1 MAKRGSASP
10 ATKPARAALA
20 RRIARA
26 MIPVMFRLAH
36 LSDPHLGPL
45 PPVRLRDLMSKRL
58 TGYANWRLGRGDAQ
72 DMAILG
78 ALIADIEAEHP
89 DHIAVTGDFA
99 NIGLPSEF
107 ATTRRFL
114 EGLGPPERVS
124 AIPGNH
130 DVYVS
135 GSAAALTP
143 AIGPWMTSDGERE
156 PGFPFLKRRGRVAL
170 IGLSTGV
177 PTPVFVA
184 AGRLG
189 AAQIERLDRVL
200 ASLAREEAVRIILI
214 HHPPHQSGATRLR
227 QLTDGE
233 SLRRTLARHGCEA
246 VLHGH
251 NHRASLASIPGPRRP
266 IPVIGAPSASA
277 RPGRSHAPGWWCV
290 EVDEN
295 HPPATAV
302 SAHLRGYL
310 PAQAR
315 FADLEAMP
323 RSASRLARLVGPSPG
338 SRSF

>member
-1 MAKRGSASP
+1 
-10 ATKPARAALA
+10 
-20 RRIARA
+20 
-26 MIPVMFRLAH
+26 MFRLAH

-45 PPVRLRDLMSKRL
+45 PPVRLRDLMGKRL

-72 DMAILG
+72 DMAVLG
-78 ALIADIEAEHP
+78 ALIADVEAQHP

-114 EGLGPPERVS
+114 ESLGPPEKVS

-130 DVYVS
+130 DVYVT

-143 AIGPWMTSDGERE
+143 AIGPWMTSDGESE

-177 PTPVFVA
+177 PTPFFVA

-189 AAQIERLDRVL
+189 VPQIERLETLL
-200 ASLAREEAVRIILI
+200 ASLAKEDAIRIILI
-214 HHPPHQSGATRLR
+214 HHPPYEAAGKRLR
-227 QLTDGE
+227 QLADGAR
-233 SLRRTLARHGCEA
+233 LRETLARHGCEA

-251 NHRASLASIPGPRRP
+251 NHRASLAAIRGPEHP

-277 RPGRSHAPGWWCV
+277 RPSRSHRPGWWRI
-290 EVDEN
+290 EIDEN
-295 HPPATAV
+295 GPPANAV
-302 SAHLRGYL
+302 SAFLHGYVVTE
-310 PAQAR
+310 AR
-315 FADLEAMP
+315 FVELGTGPEA
-323 RSASRLARLVGPSPG
+323 AARA
-338 SRSF
+338 

>member
-1 MAKRGSASP
+1 
-10 ATKPARAALA
+10 
-20 RRIARA
+20 
-26 MIPVMFRLAH
+26 MIYAMFRLAH

-45 PPVRLRDLMSKRL
+45 PPVRLRDLMGKRL

-72 DMAILG
+72 DMAVLG
-78 ALIADIEAEHP
+78 ALIADIEAQQP

-107 ATTRRFL
+107 VTTRRFL

-143 AIGPWMTSDGERE
+143 AIGPWMTSDGEGK
-156 PGFPFLKRRGRVAL
+156 PSFPFLKRRGRVAL

-189 AAQIERLDRVL
+189 AAQIERLDAL
-200 ASLAREEAVRIILI
+200 LARLDDEGAIRIVLI
-214 HHPPHQSGATRLR
+214 HHPPHKSGATRLR
-227 QLTDGE
+227 ELTDGA

-251 NHRASLASIPGPRRP
+251 NHRASLAAVPGPDHP
-266 IPVIGAPSASA
+266 IPVIGAPSASS
-277 RPGRSHAPGWWCV
+277 RPSRSHSPGWWHI
-290 EVDEN
+290 EIDEK
-295 HPPATAV
+295 AERASAV
-302 SAHLRGYL
+302 RARLRGYV
-310 PAQAR
+310 AAKAR
-315 FADLEAMP
+315 FDELDDEGETV
-323 RSASRLARLVGPSPG
+323 SRA
-338 SRSF
+338 

>member
-1 MAKRGSASP
+1 
-10 ATKPARAALA
+10 
-20 RRIARA
+20 
-26 MIPVMFRLAH
+26 MFRLAH

-45 PPVRLRDLMSKRL
+45 PRVRWRELLGKRL

-72 DMAILG
+72 DMAVLA
-78 ALIADIEAEHP
+78 ALIADMRAQRP

-99 NIGLPSEF
+99 NIGLASEF

-114 EGLGPPERVS
+114 ESLGTPDKVS

-130 DVYVS
+130 DIYVA

-143 AIGPWMTSDGERE
+143 AIGPWMTSDGEAK

-189 AAQIERLDRVL
+189 MPQIERLGAML
-200 ASLAREEAVRIILI
+200 AELGEEGAIRIILI
-214 HHPPHQSGATRLR
+214 HHPPHARGATRLR
-227 QLTDGE
+227 QLTDGAA
-233 SLRRTLARHGCEA
+233 LRQTLVRHGCEA

-251 NHRASLASIPGPRRP
+251 NHRASLASVPGPDGP

-277 RPGRSHAPGWWCV
+277 RPARSHRPGWWLI

-295 HPPATAV
+295 APLEAAVTAR
-302 SAHLRGYL
+302 LRAYDV
-310 PAQAR
+310 AQAR
-315 FADLEAMP
+315 FGELDAEPA
-323 RSASRLARLVGPSPG
+323 AS
-338 SRSF
+338 SRASNHR